1 LERRGEILP
10 EKSKLPTRPAAPIL
24 PALFCYK
31 PFARPVFRAAPL
43 EATFAGRHPGPG
55 RSARI
60 DQRTSERGLSMS
72 ITAERK
78 QALIKEYATK
88 TDDTGSP
95 EVQVAI
101 LTERITNLTEH
112 FKTHVKDNH
121 SRRGLLKLVS
131 QRRQL
136 LDYVKKRDEPRYKA
150 LIERLGIRR

>member
-1 LERRGEILP
+1 
-10 EKSKLPTRPAAPIL
+10 
-24 PALFCYK
+24 
-31 PFARPVFRAAPL
+31 
-43 EATFAGRHPGPG
+43 
-55 RSARI
+55 
-60 DQRTSERGLSMS
+60 MS

-78 QALIKEYATK
+78 QTLITEYATK
-88 TDDTGSP
+88 AGDTGSP

-101 LTERITNLTEH
+101 LTERISNLTEH

-136 LDYVKKRDEPRYKA
+136 LDYVKKNDEARYRT

>member
-1 LERRGEILP
+1 
-10 EKSKLPTRPAAPIL
+10 
-24 PALFCYK
+24 
-31 PFARPVFRAAPL
+31 
-43 EATFAGRHPGPG
+43 
-55 RSARI
+55 
-60 DQRTSERGLSMS
+60 MS

-101 LTERITNLTEH
+101 LTERIVNLTEH

-136 LDYVKKRDEPRYKA
+136 LDYVKKRDEPRYKSI
-150 LIERLGIRR
+150 IERLGIRR